1 MPAHFRPARDLSA
14 NARWPN
20 LGFGRS
26 EASAITPTMNFWHN
40 LQMVAGVIPL
50 LWLTLGF
57 YLAALVL
64 YFYVAAERPRLRTA
78 AVLYALALI
87 GFAIMALMQQGGIEQ
102 SISYPWLRWTAQFI
116 KWVAIIN
123 VARVLLFNVLL
134 PLVRIHPPKIVIDL
148 LLAISYIVFGL
159 SLLTQSGVNLNG
171 ILVTS
176 TVITAAIAF
185 SLQDT
190 LGNVMGGLALQ
201 MERSV
206 SVGDWIRIGA
216 DEGRV
221 SEISWRQTSIETRN
235 WDTIVIPNSVLMRSQ
250 VMLLGHRTAAPR
262 QQRRWVY
269 FNVDFRYA
277 PSEVIAAVEAALRAD
292 PIEHVARAPAP
303 HCLMVDFKDSYGY
316 YAARYWLT
324 DLALTDPTDSV
335 VRHRVYFALKR
346 AGIPLSIP
354 AQMLFVEADDPKR
367 RERKRSEELMRRDE
381 ALRSCELFSAL
392 TDDERTE
399 LATNLNVAPFIRGE
413 VVTRQGAVAHWLY
426 ILRRGEAEV
435 RVRADGSDLSE
446 HVATLR
452 EGDFFGEMGLLTGEP
467 RTATIIAL
475 TDVDCYRLDKQHF
488 NEVLQ
493 RRPEVAQDL
502 AHILARRRVEL
513 DAVLE
518 GLNEE
523 AKRQRISHLRTDFLG
538 RIRHFF
544 TLDRYGKRNGG

>member
-1 MPAHFRPARDLSA
+1 
-14 NARWPN
+14 
-20 LGFGRS
+20 
-26 EASAITPTMNFWHN
+26 MNFWSN
-40 LQMVAGVIPL
+40 LQAVAGTVPL
-50 LWLTLGF
+50 GWLTLGF
-57 YLAALVL
+57 YAATLALF
-64 YFYVAAERPRLRTA
+64 FYVPAERLRLRTA
-78 AVLYALALI
+78 AVLYAVALA
-87 GFAIMALMQQGGIEQ
+87 GFSVMALMQHGGMGESTTYAWVKWATRFIE
-102 SISYPWLRWTAQFI
+102 
-116 KWVAIIN
+116 WVTIIN
-123 VARVLLFNVLL
+123 VSRVLLVNVLFA
-134 PLVRIHPPKIVIDL
+134 LVRFHPPRIAIDL
-148 LLAISYIVFGL
+148 VLAISYIVVGL
-159 SLLTQSGVNLNG
+159 TLLTQSGVNLSG

-176 TVITAAIAF
+176 TVITAAVAF

-190 LGNVMGGLALQ
+190 LGNIMGGLALQ
-201 MERSV
+201 MERTV

-221 SEISWRQTSIETRN
+221 SEIRWRQTSIETRN
-235 WDTIVIPNSVLMRSQ
+235 WDTIVIPNSVLMRGQ
-250 VMLLGHRTAAPR
+250 VTLLGHRTAAPR

-292 PIEHVARAPAP
+292 PIEHVAREPAP

-346 AGIPLSIP
+346 AGIPPSIP

-367 RERKRSEELMRRDE
+367 RERKRGEELARRDE
-381 ALRSCELFSAL
+381 ALRHCVLFSAL
-392 TDDERTE
+392 TEDERTE

-413 VVTRQGAVAHWLY
+413 IITRQGAVAHWLY

-435 RVRADGSDLSE
+435 RVRADGSDLSQR
-446 HVATLR
+446 VATLR

-502 AHILARRRVEL
+502 AHILAQRRVEL
-513 DAVLE
+513 DAILE

-523 AKRQRISHLRTDFLG
+523 AKRQRMSHLRTDFLG
-538 RIRHFF
+538 CIRKFF
-544 TLDRYGKRNGG
+544 TLDRHEKRNGG